1 MLSLVYTNGTVSV
14 SGGSAVVTGTDTG
27 WNLARVVGGTF
38 SCLGRSVPI
47 VSVESDTSLTLAYEW
62 PGPSFSGAYAI
73 SRPGSEAAENV
84 FAYQTLTEVLR
95 RGFMASIPIVGLGTL
110 TERDALD
117 PTPDEGSA
125 WLRWEDG
132 QELAYYFKEDDGW
145 DGPYPVRGAAGSDA
159 TAAGDLDELGDVSI
173 TSAADGDGLIFD
185 SGAWVNKPVAVTS
198 GISNIMK
205 IEQSAYD
212 ALDPPD
218 NATLYLIMED
228 EE

>member
-1 MLSLVYTNGTVSV
+1 MLSLVYTNGTVTV
-14 SGGSAVVTGTDTG
+14 SSGSAVVTGSDTG
-27 WNLARVVGGTF
+27 WALARVVGGAF
-38 SCLGRSVPI
+38 SALGRSIPI
-47 VSVESDTSLTLAYEW
+47 ISVESDTSLTLAYPW
-62 PGPSFSGAYAI
+62 PGPNYSGAYAI

-117 PTPDEGSA
+117 PTPDVGSA

-145 DGPYPVRGAAGSDA
+145 DGPYPVRGAAGS
-159 TAAGDLDELGDVSI
+159 AGGVAGGLNDLSDVSL
-173 TSAADGDGLIFD
+173 TTPTDGDGLVRDGGVF
-185 SGAWVNKPVAVTS
+185 VNKPVAVTS
-198 GISNIMK
+198 GVSNIMK

-218 NATLYLIMED
+218 DATLYLIMED